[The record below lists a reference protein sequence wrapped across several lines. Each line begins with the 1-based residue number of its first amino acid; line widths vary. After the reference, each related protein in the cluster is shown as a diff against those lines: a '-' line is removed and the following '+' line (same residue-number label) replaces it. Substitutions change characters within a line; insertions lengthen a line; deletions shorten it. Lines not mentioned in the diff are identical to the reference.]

1 MTSTNTAHARYLRT
15 AGHRATCP
23 PDRAAHKINQ
33 LRRAGM
39 TDQQIRAAARL
50 GHTTYYRAAHRQG
63 PIMRTTEQ
71 RILAVTVLEVRPP
84 ATTAAVPP
92 HGTRRRLQAL
102 VVAGWPPVVLAAA
115 LGVSLQHLHLLL
127 HRERDGVSIRT
138 AVRVEA
144 LFARLWDVQPE
155 RHGVKPA
162 AAGRARLL
170 AARWQWAPALAW
182 DDLDDPFAAPQWGD
196 VTGRGP
202 SVVEDTAELIREGLS
217 REGIAV
223 RLCIGWDAVRQA
235 HRRAGVP
242 LPEVRE

>member
-1 MTSTNTAHARYLRT
+1 MTTTSTTHARYLRAT
-15 AGHRATCP
+15 GHRATCP
-23 PDRAAHKINQ
+23 PDRAARKIDT
-33 LRRAGM
+33 LRRAGL

-50 GHTTYYRAAHRQG
+50 GHTTYYRAAHRRG

-102 VVAGWPPVVLAAA
+102 VVAGWPPVVLAGA
-115 LGVSLQHLHLLL
+115 LGISLQKVHELL
-127 HRERDGVSIRT
+127 HRERDGVAIRT
-138 AVRVEA
+138 AARVEG

-170 AARWQWAPALAW
+170 AARWGWVPGLAW
-182 DDLDDPFAAPQWGD
+182 DDLDAPAAVPQLGES
-196 VTGRGP
+196 TRRGAD
-202 SVVEDTAELIREGLS
+202 VVEDTAELVREGLS
-217 REGIAV
+217 REGIAA